1 MIALGTR
8 IMMKSMINI
17 SKELMSAMVEK
28 RDAIAAHEDTSIID
42 LKLNAL
48 KDFKTKIIEFQ
59 TSGSGKTYDAKAE
72 LDILKSLIKQRKNS
86 LDEYKNAGRDDLA
99 KGEAVEIETLEKL
112 LPELPNESTIGSTY
126 LEWRQNSVSS
136 LEFPYITKKEMGNA
150 IRSVSEKFALVDKAL
165 VSKVIKE
172 YVSE

>member
-1 MIALGTR
+1 
-8 IMMKSMINI
+8 MINI
-17 SKELMSAMVEK
+17 SKELMLAMVEK
-28 RDAIAAHEDTSIID
+28 KNAVAGKEDTTLID

-59 TSGSGKTYDAKAE
+59 TSGSRKEYDAKAE

-86 LDEYKNAGRDDLA
+86 LEEYKNGGRQDLA
-99 KGEAVEIETLEKL
+99 DKEAVEIKTLEKL
-112 LPELPNESTIGSTY
+112 LPELPNESTIGATY
-126 LEWRQNSVSS
+126 LEWRQSAVSS

>member
-1 MIALGTR
+1 ML
-8 IMMKSMINI
+8 
-17 SKELMSAMVEK
+17 AMVEK
-28 RDAIAAHEDTSIID
+28 KNAVAGKEDTTLID

-59 TSGSGKTYDAKAE
+59 TSGSGKEYDAKAE

-86 LDEYKNAGRDDLA
+86 LEEYKNGGRQDLA
-99 KGEAVEIETLEKL
+99 DKEAVEIETLEKL
-112 LPELPNESTIGSTY
+112 LPELPNEATIGATY
-126 LEWRQNSVSS
+126 LEWRQSAVSS

-172 YVSE
+172 YISE